1 MLTLNRYLL
10 LGAATAMGA
19 VAIWAMHFI
28 GNRAITMGHGEAALQ
43 IAYSPAYTAGSF
55 FLPICV
61 VAIAF
66 YFFTVTEAVSIAGIA
81 AGGFTTG
88 VAVCGMH
95 YLGQGGIANY
105 QTEYD
110 YKYIIGA
117 AIIAVAASTLALGI
131 FFYFKSVWIN
141 TWWKRTVCGCLLAM
155 AVSGMHWVATVGTS
169 YRFRRIAQGDGS
181 GLSRKATVIVVLGLV
196 RKSEVFED
204 KWSLTISGNRMLYR
218 PSRFRVDRTALTPTL
233 CR

>member
-1 MLTLNRYLL
+1 
-10 LGAATAMGA
+10 MGA

-28 GNRAITMGHGEAALQ
+28 GNRAITMGNGDAALQ

-66 YFFTVTEAVSIAGIA
+66 YLFTVTEAVNIAGVA
-81 AGGFTTG
+81 TGGFTTG

-105 QTEYD
+105 QTVYD
-110 YKYIIGA
+110 WRYIVGA

-169 YRFRRIAQGDGS
+169 YRFRQISQGDGS
-181 GLSRKATVIVVLGLV
+181 GLSRRATVIVVLGLV
-196 RKSEVFED
+196 GIFK
-204 KWSLTISGNRMLYR
+204 
-218 PSRFRVDRTALTPTL
+218 TL
-233 CR
+233 SSVG